1 MNDHS
6 RYCID
11 VRKSIIDAIRLIEE
25 NHKKMVIVVEER
37 RLKGVVTDGDI
48 RRYLLTSGD
57 FTVSVG
63 KIMSANPIY
72 LHESDRDRAQQCMDE
87 NLIDGIPIVDDAG
100 IVTDIIFRYD
110 ELYSYKREVVPIH
123 VPVVI
128 MAGGKGTRLLPYTTI
143 LPKPLMPLGQKTVLE
158 HIMESFYEC
167 GCDEFYLTVNY
178 KKEIIR
184 AYLNE
189 VELPYHLRYVTE
201 EEFMGTGGSL
211 YYLKEQM
218 NTTFIVSNCD
228 VILNVDY
235 ADVIRRHREQ
245 GNKITLLVSR
255 QNYNLPYGTVKI
267 SEDGQVLRLE
277 EKPEM
282 WFLVNT
288 GVYVLEPDVLQDI
301 EKTFIHMTEIIE
313 NVIQKGE
320 SVGAY
325 LIEDGA
331 WLDIGEREH
340 LGKINDTY
348 VFRRDE

>member
-1 MNDHS
+1 MDDHN

-11 VRKSIIDAIRLIEE
+11 VRESIIDAIQLIEA
-25 NHKKMVIVVEER
+25 NHKKMVVVVEKQHLR
-37 RLKGVVTDGDI
+37 GVVTDGDI

-57 FTVSVG
+57 LTVSVDR
-63 KIMSANPIY
+63 IMSANPIY
-72 LHESDRDRAQQCMDE
+72 LFESDRDKARKCMYE

-110 ELYSYKREVVPIH
+110 EFYGRKREVVPIH

-143 LPKPLMPLGQKTVLE
+143 LPKPLMSLGQKTVLE
-158 HIMESFYEC
+158 HIMESFYDY
-167 GCDEFYLTVNY
+167 GCNEFYLTVNY

-189 VELPYHLRYVTE
+189 VELPYQLRYVTE

-211 YYLKEQM
+211 YYLKKQM
-218 NTTFIVSNCD
+218 ESTFIVSNCD

-235 ADVIRRHREQ
+235 ADVIRCHREQ

-340 LGKINDTY
+340 LGKINDMY

>member
-1 MNDHS
+1 MNDHN

-11 VRKSIIDAIRLIEE
+11 VRASIIDAIRLIEA
-25 NHKKMVIVVEER
+25 NHKKMVIVVEKQ
-37 RLKGVVTDGDI
+37 RLRGVVADGDI

-57 FTVSVG
+57 LTVSVD

-72 LHESDRDRAQQCMDE
+72 LSESNRNKAQKCMEE
-87 NLIDGIPIVDDAG
+87 NLIDGVPIVDEAG
-100 IVTDIIFRYD
+100 IVTDVIFRYD
-110 ELYSYKREVVPIH
+110 ELDNRKREVVPIH

-158 HIMESFYEC
+158 HIMESFYEY

-178 KKEIIR
+178 KKEIIK

-189 VELPYHLRYVTE
+189 VELPYQLRYVTE

-211 YYLKEQM
+211 YYLKEQLGS
-218 NTTFIVSNCD
+218 TFIVSNCD

-235 ADVIRRHREQ
+235 ADVIRHHRER

-267 SEDGQVLRLE
+267 SEEGQIIRLE

-288 GVYVLEPDVLQDI
+288 GVYVLEPDVLQDM
-301 EKTFIHMTEIIE
+301 EKAFIHMTEIIE
-313 NVIQKGE
+313 NMIQKGE
-320 SVGAY
+320 NVGTY
-325 LIEDGA
+325 LIEDSA
-331 WLDIGEREH
+331 WLDIGESEH
-340 LGKINDTY
+340 LGKINDMY
-348 VFRRDE
+348 GFRRDE

>member
-1 MNDHS
+1 MNDH
-6 RYCID
+6 RKYCID
-11 VRKSIIDAIRLIEE
+11 VRESIIDAIRLIEA
-25 NHKKMVIVVEER
+25 NHKKMVIVVEKQCLR
-37 RLKGVVTDGDI
+37 GVVTDGDI

-57 FTVSVG
+57 FNVSVS

-72 LHESDRDRAQQCMDE
+72 LLESDRDRALKCMDE

-110 ELYSYKREVVPIH
+110 ELYSRKREVVPIH

-158 HIMESFYEC
+158 RIMESFYDY
-167 GCDEFYLTVNY
+167 GCDEFYLTINY

-189 VELPYHLRYVTE
+189 AELPYHLTYVTE

-218 NTTFIVSNCD
+218 DTTFIVSNCD

-235 ADVIRRHREQ
+235 ADVIKRHREQ

-267 SEDGQVLRLE
+267 SEDGQVLHLE

-288 GVYVLEPDVLQDI
+288 GVYVLEPDVLQDM

-313 NVIQKGE
+313 KMIQKGE
-320 SVGAY
+320 NVGTY
-325 LIEDGA
+325 LIEDSA

-340 LGKINDTY
+340 LGKINDMY
-348 VFRRDE
+348 GARRDE